1 MLILGATVSVG
12 ASALEFLPVTLGAN
26 RGFSQT
32 QKMGIQKIRF
42 FYLLIVFG
50 LCSCGLSN
58 ENNEVEFLSCKAKVD
73 TTSISNDANRG
84 GWLLNE
90 KLFLSAGLEPLDKR
104 LCDSIEL
111 RSQTVWTPSGKERP
125 CHLYDLFP
133 PFRVFKN
140 AHSDTLFVEYDNR
153 TILFEIPSHHC
164 Q

>member
-1 MLILGATVSVG
+1 MKSNPYIKPMIQFAIETAVRKGELFKIKYNDID
-12 ASALEFLPVTLGAN
+12 FN
-26 RGFSQT
+26 N
-32 QKMGIQKIRF
+32 KMIMTPKITP
-42 FYLLIVFG
+42 LVI
-50 LCSCGLSN
+50 
-58 ENNEVEFLSCKAKVD
+58 E
-73 TTSISNDANRG
+73 TISNDANRG

-90 KLFLSAGLEPLDKR
+90 KLFLSAGLEPLDKS